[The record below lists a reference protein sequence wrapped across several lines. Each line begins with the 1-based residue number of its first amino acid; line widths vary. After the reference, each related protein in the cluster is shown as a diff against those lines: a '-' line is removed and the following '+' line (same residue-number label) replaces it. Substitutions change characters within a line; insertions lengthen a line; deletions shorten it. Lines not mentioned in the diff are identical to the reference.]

1 MMKKVRDI
9 IKQKETL
16 RFAMKIVRNS
26 TYGYNSMSATGNIF
40 EEELDLKK
48 EIDELKADLE

>member
-1 MMKKVRDI
+1 MKKTRDI

-26 TYGYNSMSATGNIF
+26 TYGYNYTSATENVF
-40 EEELDLKK
+40 DEELDLQK
-48 EIDELKADLE
+48 EINELKDDLE